1 MTLLQTIKTDLIS
14 ARKSKD
20 TITTNVL
27 TTLIGEAEA
36 IGKNNGNRETTDAE
50 VIALVKKFTNNI
62 METLKV
68 LDSNDSRVI
77 VLVSEKK
84 ILKQYLPQQ
93 LTVDELTAIIQSIVT
108 ELNASKKDMGKVLG
122 KLKQQYAGQYDGAL
136 AATITGQL
144 LK

>member
-1 MTLLQTIKTDLIS
+1 MTLLQTIKTDQIA

-20 TITTNVL
+20 TISANVL

-50 VIALVKKFTNNI
+50 VSALVKKFTNNI
-62 METLKV
+62 SETLKV
-68 LDSNDSRVI
+68 LDINDIRV
-77 VLVSEKK
+77 V
-84 ILKQYLPQQ
+84 ILSTEQRILRKYLPVQ
-93 LTVDELTAIIQSIVT
+93 LTSDDLTAIIQTLVT

-122 KLKQQYAGQYDGAL
+122 KLKQQYAGQYDGAI
-136 AATITGQL
+136 AATITGIL